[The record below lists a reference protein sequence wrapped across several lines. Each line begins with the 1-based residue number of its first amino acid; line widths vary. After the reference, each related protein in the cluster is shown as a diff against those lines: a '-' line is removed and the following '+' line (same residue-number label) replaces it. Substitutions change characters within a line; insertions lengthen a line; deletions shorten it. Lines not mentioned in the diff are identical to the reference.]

1 MSFSDVCVIILIKH
15 GACLHFISLWKCFWV
30 FYCERLVDITVLC
43 FFAFFMFSLCSA
55 AVGKRRYIFEGV
67 LMLFL
72 WIKKWAT
79 WKRSFWTLNH
89 GKTGVPRDAAFS
101 SDSSDLSFCLFF
113 SPRFHRLLPASSHF
127 VFSYFPCLCWS
138 MPPLLHASINEN
150 HPPCSWSLQSDI
162 FSIWFIFIPWRAC
175 QQRSCSDAF
184 IHSFPWGQK
193 FILSHPRMSF
203 CHRHRSNTY
212 RRLFVFYFN
221 LPNVCEWCEG
231 GLVPGI
237 SFMFDLEPN

>member
-1 MSFSDVCVIILIKH
+1 MGLACISFPCENVFESSIVKGSWTSPFCV
-15 GACLHFISLWKCFWV
+15 SLLFSC
-30 FYCERLVDITVLC
+30 
-43 FFAFFMFSLCSA
+43 SLC
-55 AVGKRRYIFEGV
+55 VQLLLGKDATFLRECSCST
-67 LMLFL
+67 FL

-237 SFMFDLEPN
+237 SFMFDLEPD

>member
-1 MSFSDVCVIILIKH
+1 MTWNHSLNVIFRCLCDYFNWTWGLLAFHFPVKMPFIVKGSWTWPFCV
-15 GACLHFISLWKCFWV
+15 SL
-30 FYCERLVDITVLC
+30 LC
-43 FFAFFMFSLCSA
+43 SCSLCVQLLLGKDA
-55 AVGKRRYIFEGV
+55 AFLRECSCST
-67 LMLFL
+67 FL

-79 WKRSFWTLNH
+79 CKRSFWSLNY

-162 FSIWFIFIPWRAC
+162 FSIWFIFYSVESMSAAIVHWC
-175 QQRSCSDAF
+175 F
-184 IHSFPWGQK
+184 HSFMRSEIHPLTSTHV
-193 FILSHPRMSF
+193 FLSQAS
-203 CHRHRSNTY
+203 
-212 RRLFVFYFN
+212 L
-221 LPNVCEWCEG
+221 
-231 GLVPGI
+231 
-237 SFMFDLEPN
+237 